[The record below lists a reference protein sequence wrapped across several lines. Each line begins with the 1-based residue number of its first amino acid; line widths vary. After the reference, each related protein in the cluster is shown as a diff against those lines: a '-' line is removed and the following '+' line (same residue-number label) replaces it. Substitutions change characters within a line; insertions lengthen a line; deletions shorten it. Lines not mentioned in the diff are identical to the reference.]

1 MIGLDGTR
9 NGGSQVW
16 IKMDS
21 NAFPWSGKTTP
32 AEACYKTG
40 RQRLQRSP
48 LRDQPES
55 RTVLAQGCNA
65 HPVPLSCV
73 VSGIQVEHSPSY
85 NTSTDDDVGDEI
97 GNKRRWKLLD
107 NYNYRSWLAVRHVA
121 RSHYRDARMYT
132 HGHYGSRT
140 TFFKLVCGSTAGE
153 DFGRAYPLCLDLE

>member
-1 MIGLDGTR
+1 MQVMRAVRSRTGGLDWTR
-9 NGGSQVW
+9 NCGSQVW

-21 NAFPWSGKTTP
+21 NAFPWSGQTTP

-55 RTVLAQGCNA
+55 RTILAQGCNA

-73 VSGIQVEHSPSY
+73 VSGIQMEHSPSY

-107 NYNYRSWLAVRHVA
+107 NSG
-121 RSHYRDARMYT
+121 HYRDARMYT
-132 HGHYGSRT
+132 HGHDGSRT

-153 DFGRAYPLCLDLE
+153 DFGRAYPMCLDLE